1 MNIKQLQYFISIVEN
16 GTITAAAKKLGISQP
31 PLSAQMK
38 LLEEE
43 LGVELELDEKISTVG
58 EMVKLVEEKM
68 SEKE

>member
-1 MNIKQLQYFISIVEN
+1 MNIKQLQYFVTIVEN

-43 LGVELELDEKISTVG
+43 LGVTLMER
-58 EMVKLVEEKM
+58 
-68 SEKE
+68 